1 MITVNEGPLGK
12 WFSTETVLHW
22 SSDPYLWT
30 NYYIYFF
37 VCLFV
42 LIGNVFLVDGASWVS
57 LLNMRARVSPTIL
70 VEDTFMTF
78 LALMCNFMGTVY
90 RPWGNGLRIHQ
101 ILGSLKLIGVAKASN
116 LFLTTFIHVKC
127 LILSSLS
134 PLRTPTRKRVG
145 KRGND

>member
-1 MITVNEGPLGK
+1 
-12 WFSTETVLHW
+12 
-22 SSDPYLWT
+22 
-30 NYYIYFF
+30 
-37 VCLFV
+37 
-42 LIGNVFLVDGASWVS
+42 
-57 LLNMRARVSPTIL
+57 
-70 VEDTFMTF
+70 MTF

>member
-12 WFSTETVLHW
+12 WFSKEIVLHW

-90 RPWGNGLRIHQ
+90 RSWGNGLRIHQ

>member
-1 MITVNEGPLGK
+1 
-12 WFSTETVLHW
+12 
-22 SSDPYLWT
+22 
-30 NYYIYFF
+30 
-37 VCLFV
+37 
-42 LIGNVFLVDGASWVS
+42 
-57 LLNMRARVSPTIL
+57 
-70 VEDTFMTF
+70 MTF

-90 RPWGNGLRIHQ
+90 RSWGNGLRIHQ
-101 ILGSLKLIGVAKASN
+101 ILGSLKLIGVAKALN